1 MWKIVITSVVIILL
15 IGWSAYG
22 YFLVKD
28 IEEPKYEILKKSES
42 LEIRSYSPY
51 LVADVDVKGEH
62 RDAMNKGFRI
72 LAGYIFGGNNGDNS
86 IPMTAPVL
94 SSQKSEASGP
104 ESITI
109 PMTAPVLQSE
119 SGGLHTI
126 SFVMPSTYTL
136 ETLPQPKTPA
146 IRFREVPNRTVAV
159 LSFNGF
165 ASEVSVS
172 EKKREFAEALAAKEL
187 KPISEVQLAQYDPP
201 WSPPWMRR
209 NELIVEITSTMVDS
223 ESKK

>member
-1 MWKIVITSVVIILL
+1 
-15 IGWSAYG
+15 
-22 YFLVKD
+22 VKD

-51 LVADVDVKGEH
+51 LVAEVDVKGEH

-119 SGGLHTI
+119 S
-126 SFVMPSTYTL
+126 
-136 ETLPQPKTPA
+136 
-146 IRFREVPNRTVAV
+146 
-159 LSFNGF
+159 
-165 ASEVSVS
+165 
-172 EKKREFAEALAAKEL
+172 
-187 KPISEVQLAQYDPP
+187 
-201 WSPPWMRR
+201 
-209 NELIVEITSTMVDS
+209 
-223 ESKK
+223 